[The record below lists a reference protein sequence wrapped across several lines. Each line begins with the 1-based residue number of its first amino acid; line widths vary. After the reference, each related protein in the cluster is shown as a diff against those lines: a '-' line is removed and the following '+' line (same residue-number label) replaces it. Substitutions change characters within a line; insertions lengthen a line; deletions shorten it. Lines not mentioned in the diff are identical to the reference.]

1 VTNVPVRMPAPSGE
15 RGGSIYETQLMM
27 EKRMYQV
34 PGLAPEAAR

>member
-1 VTNVPVRMPAPSGE
+1 MPVPSGE

-34 PGLAPEAAR
+34 PGPEKETAR